1 MGTESRW
8 ACDLPITNNAA
19 KVRLLGLQVKVR
31 KNSFPPH
38 SVQHSY
44 WGLATPW
51 EKFKCFKATMLWES
65 YMKRSHADSLHIPR
79 WGPNPQPT
87 SISRCG
93 KMVPAPTH
101 QVTPKCWVL
110 LAETLHIMEH
120 RRAIPSTSC
129 PNSWPTETMST
140 AECFTPLSLGAKWRN
155 QSKAHSITL
164 YVFIHG
170 KYFEFQIIKVL
181 DVFFLLL

>member
-19 KVRLLGLQVKVR
+19 KVRLFGLQVKVR

-38 SVQHSY
+38 SVQ
-44 WGLATPW
+44 LTLRPW
-51 EKFKCFKATMLWES
+51 RHHGRSSNALRPPCCEKATW
-65 YMKRSHADSLHIPR
+65 RGHNADSLHIPR

-87 SISRCG
+87 SITRCG

-101 QVTPKCWVL
+101 QVTPKWWVL

-120 RRAIPSTSC
+120 RQAIPSTSC
-129 PNSWPTETMST
+129 PNSWPKETMST
-140 AECFTPLSLGAKWRN
+140 AECFKPLSLGAKWRN
-155 QSKAHSITL
+155 LSKAYSITL

-181 DVFFLLL
+181 DVFFLLF